1 MRRVERH
8 RGFESY
14 RFRQFGVLAELVE
27 GTFLLRKHTPKGYH
41 WFESNTLRHLTM
53 FFSCY
58 ILSIMSK
65 KLKNQ
70 SQKVSKPRNYVAK
83 DLFTPKY
90 SMKVEHSIVNFYS
103 RAAEKQNFRKNYV
116 TFL

>member
-1 MRRVERH
+1 
-8 RGFESY
+8 
-14 RFRQFGVLAELVE
+14 
-27 GTFLLRKHTPKGYH
+27 
-41 WFESNTLRHLTM
+41 LTM

-83 DLFTPKY
+83 DLFTSKY